1 MVIDEAMF
9 KLLESKRNFD
19 PQTLEIAR
27 RRILHNENARHLK
40 AAYGVNLPRIY
51 AIEKQI
57 VTAAH
62 ALRVGLPPGW
72 GEMTLVAPKAML
84 REFARQAAAARKQ
97 FLAPKRKAAGAARGK
112 RR

>member
-27 RRILHNENARHLK
+27 RRILHNENARHLQ

-57 VTAAH
+57 MAAAH

-97 FLAPKRKAAGAARGK
+97 SLAPKRKATGAARGK